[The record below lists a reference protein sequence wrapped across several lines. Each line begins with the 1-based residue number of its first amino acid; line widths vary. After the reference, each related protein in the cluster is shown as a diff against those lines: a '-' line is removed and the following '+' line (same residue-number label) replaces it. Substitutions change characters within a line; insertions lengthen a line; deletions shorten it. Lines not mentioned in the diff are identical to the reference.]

1 MNEIKEDA
9 KKLDP
14 AAYNRLVSMARLQNI
29 RLIDTRYDMKPTAL
43 QGERDAWSYRVSSRL
58 IDWDCN
64 NDDLL
69 LSGTWDFNAS
79 CVYQKKQIL
88 KLSSKFLVTYRLS
101 DVCDPEAGR
110 EFFERV
116 GKFSAYPY
124 FRSTFA
130 MLTQQSGIVLHP
142 LPVMS
147 EQPRWVTPPEP
158 KQAKKA
164 LKKKK
169 A

>member
-1 MNEIKEDA
+1 MNQLEQEA

-14 AAYNRLVSMARLQNI
+14 SAYNRLVSMARLQNI
-29 RLIDTRYDMKPTAL
+29 RLIDTRYDMKPGAL
-43 QGERDAWSYRVSSRL
+43 QGDRDSWAYRVSSRL

-69 LSGTWDFNAS
+69 LSGTWDFSAS
-79 CVYQKKQIL
+79 CIFQKKQIL

-101 DVCDPEAGR
+101 HVCEPDAGR

-142 LPVMS
+142 LPVIS
-147 EQPRWVTPPEP
+147 EQPRWITPPAP
-158 KQAKKA
+158 PHAKKKTKQAS
-164 LKKKK
+164 
-169 A
+169 